1 MVYHCPM
8 PRPMTTSPVT
18 RTPRRSAVTL
28 GLGTLGLSAAV
39 VTSLAG
45 CAAESGTAAAPSS
58 SRTATTSSSASPE
71 PATAAAARAVVA
83 LVAERLDTAPEVAA
97 AKYHSGQPVED
108 AARER
113 TVLDTARTAAERDHV
128 DPDWVEAVFADQI
141 EASKQAQTALL
152 DEWTR
157 HPDRAPAEAPDLT
170 TTVRP
175 TLDRITTELVS
186 GLARLQEVRD
196 APSCARDLR
205 RAATA
210 VHVSDAPVQQ
220 ALPTAIEHL
229 CAAGPG
235 H

>member
-1 MVYHCPM
+1 MG
-8 PRPMTTSPVT
+8 
-18 RTPRRSAVTL
+18 A
-28 GLGTLGLSAAV
+28 LGLSAAV
-39 VTSLAG
+39 LSSLAG

-58 SRTATTSSSASPE
+58 SRATTSSSASPE
-71 PATAAAARAVVA
+71 PGTAEAARAVVA

-113 TVLDTARTAAERDHV
+113 TVLDAARTAAERDHV

-141 EASKQAQTALL
+141 EASKQAQTTLL
-152 DEWTR
+152 DEWSR

-186 GLARLQEVRD
+186 GLARLQDVRD
-196 APSCARDLR
+196 DPSCTRDLR
-205 RAATA
+205 RAARA

-229 CAAGPG
+229 CAADHGR
-235 H
+235 

>member
-1 MVYHCPM
+1 
-8 PRPMTTSPVT
+8 MTTSPVT
-18 RTPRRSAVTL
+18 RTPRRSIGTV
-28 GLGTLGLSAAV
+28 GLGALGLSAAV
-39 VTSLAG
+39 LSSLAG
-45 CAAESGTAAAPSS
+45 CAAESTISAGPSS
-58 SRTATTSSSASPE
+58 ARSTTSSSASPE

-152 DEWTR
+152 DEWSR
-157 HPDRAPAEAPDLT
+157 YPDRAPAEAPDLT

-175 TLDRITTELVS
+175 TLDRITSELVS
-186 GLARLQEVRD
+186 GLARLQDVRD
-196 APSCARDLR
+196 DPSCTRDLR
-205 RAATA
+205 RAARA

-229 CAAGPG
+229 CTVGPG

>member
-1 MVYHCPM
+1 
-8 PRPMTTSPVT
+8 MTTSPVT

>member
-1 MVYHCPM
+1 
-8 PRPMTTSPVT
+8 MTTSPVT
-18 RTPRRSAVTL
+18 RTPRRCIVTV
-28 GLGTLGLSAAV
+28 GLGALGLSAAV
-39 VTSLAG
+39 LTSLVG

-58 SRTATTSSSASPE
+58 SRATTSSSASPE
-71 PATAAAARAVVA
+71 PDTAAAARAVVA

-97 AKYHSGQPVED
+97 AKYHSGEPVED

-186 GLARLQEVRD
+186 GLARLQDVRD
-196 APSCARDLR
+196 DPSCARDLR
-205 RAATA
+205 RAAGA
-210 VHVSDAPVQQ
+210 VHVSDAPVRQ

-229 CAAGPG
+229 CTAGPG